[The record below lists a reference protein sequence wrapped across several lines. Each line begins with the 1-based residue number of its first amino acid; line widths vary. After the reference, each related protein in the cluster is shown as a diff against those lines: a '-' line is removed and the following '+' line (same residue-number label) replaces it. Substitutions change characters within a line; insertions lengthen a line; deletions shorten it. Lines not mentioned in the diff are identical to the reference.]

1 MGLEPQFWHRITDD
15 PILFYSACATVLLGL
30 FALGTGLAR
39 GDFLVLTRPRS
50 VLRVLGAVI
59 SGFLLLL
66 LADNLVP
73 ATAPAWVIGSAAAT
87 SRVPLYVIALAFG
100 PSVGLLAGAL
110 FAAATAG
117 GVFPG
122 MTETLFTFELIVL
135 GWLAIYPSPR
145 VARWAG
151 PFDVIMAHVLT
162 WGTAGILWLTYQEGG
177 VSVGSLLS
185 ASAQW
190 PAELLVAAGITY
202 LVAPRWYAVAF
213 PHSRV
218 EPESQTQLASTGRR
232 ANEQLDVFA
241 TRDWHPKER
250 QHTELVTPRFRSD
263 DPNS

>member
-1 MGLEPQFWHRITDD
+1 MGIEPQFWQRITDD

-50 VLRVLGAVI
+50 ALRVLGAVI
-59 SGFLLLL
+59 AGFLLLL
-66 LADNLVP
+66 LAAQSVP
-73 ATAPAWVIGSAAAT
+73 ADAPAWVVGSASAIA
-87 SRVPLYVIALAFG
+87 RVPLYVIALAFG
-100 PSVGLLAGAL
+100 PSVGLAAGAL

-122 MTETLFTFELIVL
+122 MSETLFTFELVVL

-145 VARWAG
+145 VVRWAG

-162 WGTAGILWLTYQEGG
+162 WGTAGTFWLTYQDGG
-177 VSVGSLLS
+177 VSLASLLS

-190 PAELLVAAGITY
+190 PAELLVAAGVTY
-202 LVAPRWYAVAF
+202 LVAPRWYTAAF

-218 EPESQTQLASTGRR
+218 EPEQHTELAATRRR

-241 TRDWHPKER
+241 TSDWRPKER
-250 QHTELVTPRFRSD
+250 QHAELATPRLRSD